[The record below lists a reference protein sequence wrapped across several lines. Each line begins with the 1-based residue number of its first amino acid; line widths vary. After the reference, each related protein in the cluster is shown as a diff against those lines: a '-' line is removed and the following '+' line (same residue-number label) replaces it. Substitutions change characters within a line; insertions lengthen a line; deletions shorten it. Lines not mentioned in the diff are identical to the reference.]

1 MSTLA
6 DGREAY
12 AERRWPDA
20 VGQYTAAEHDAELP
34 AGDLERLATS
44 VILTGR
50 APEGVDI
57 LARAHLKYL
66 ADGDY
71 PAAARCAVWTGL
83 NLMLLGES
91 ARSTGWLARA
101 RRIVEDLP
109 EPCPCEGLLF
119 VPAGLGAFYQGDGA
133 AAAEAFTRAADLG
146 RERGDAD
153 SAALGTLGLGQAK
166 ILLGQLRDGLALL
179 DEAMVAVTVGEIS
192 PVPAGIIYCAV
203 IETCHLAFDLD
214 RAHEWTR
221 ALDRWCGAQQLVAFG
236 GQCQMHRAELYRL
249 HGAWT
254 EAFDA
259 AKTAQD
265 LALRGDRMATYGGFY
280 EQGEIHRLRGDF
292 DAAEACYRQAQETG
306 FPPQPGLALLRLAQG
321 RPDQARTLLRQAMD
335 GVGPAYRR
343 RMLAARVEIELAAGD
358 ARAARAAMEELA
370 SLCAA
375 IDMPMLHALADQSE
389 AAVLFHE
396 GHPEAAMVPLRRAWS
411 RWLSLDAPF
420 EAARCRAL
428 LASLCAALGDEESAR
443 LERAAARAV
452 FTELG
457 AAPALSALELS
468 GLEVSGLDSSALE
481 SSALG
486 QAAPAARVTPDARTS
501 PLPASADDAGHPAG
515 AGPLTARETEVVR
528 LVATGLSNRDI
539 AAELFISEKTV
550 ARHLS
555 NIFTKLGLTS
565 RAAATAYAYKHGLV

>member
-34 AGDLERLATS
+34 AGDLEQLATS

-50 APEGVDI
+50 GSEGVDI

-71 PAAARCAVWTGL
+71 AAAVRCAAWTGL
-83 NLMLLGES
+83 HLILLGEP
-91 ARSTGWLARA
+91 ARSAGWLARA

-109 EPCPCEGLLF
+109 EPCRCEDLLSI
-119 VPAGLGAFYQGDGA
+119 PAGLGALYQGDGA
-133 AAAEAFTRAADLG
+133 AALAAFSRAADLG
-146 RERGDAD
+146 RARGDAD
-153 SAALGTLGLGQAK
+153 SAALGTLGLGQTK
-166 ILLGQLRDGLALL
+166 VMLGEFDAGLALL

-203 IETCHLAFDLD
+203 IETCHLAFDLH

-221 ALDRWCGAQQLVAFG
+221 ALDRWCDAQQQLVAFS

-249 HGAWT
+249 HGAWA
-254 EAFDA
+254 EAIGA

-265 LALRGDRMATYGGFY
+265 YAFRGDRMAIYGGFY

-292 DAAEACYRQAQETG
+292 DAAEACYLHAQETG

-321 RPDQARTLLRQAMD
+321 RPGQAQSLLRQAMD
-335 GVGPAYRR
+335 GADPAYRR

-358 ARAARAAMEELA
+358 APAARAAAEELD
-370 SLCAA
+370 SLCAS
-375 IDMPMLHALADQSE
+375 IDMPLLHALTEQSQ
-389 AAVLFHE
+389 AALLFHE
-396 GHPEAAMVPLRRAWS
+396 GNPAAALIPLRRAWS
-411 RWLSLDAPF
+411 RWLGLDAPF

-428 LASLCAALGDEESAR
+428 LAKLCAALGDEESAR
-443 LERAAARAV
+443 LERDAARAV
-452 FTELG
+452 FAELG
-457 AAPALSALELS
+457 AAPALA
-468 GLEVSGLDSSALE
+468 GLEQPL
-481 SSALG
+481 
-486 QAAPAARVTPDARTS
+486 PAAPDARTA
-501 PLPASADDAGHPAG
+501 PARTAPAPTGNDARHAAD

-528 LVATGLSNRDI
+528 LVSAGLSNRTI

-565 RAAATAYAYKHGLV
+565 RTAVTAYAYRHGLA

>member
-20 VGQYTAAEHDAELP
+20 VGQYTAADRDAELP
-34 AGDLERLATS
+34 AGDLEQLATS
-44 VILTGR
+44 VILTGQ
-50 APEGVDI
+50 ASEGVDI

-71 PAAARCAVWTGL
+71 PAAARCAFWTGM
-83 NLMLLGES
+83 NLMLLGEM
-91 ARSTGWLARA
+91 ARSAGWLARA
-101 RRIVEDLP
+101 RRIIADLT
-109 EPCPCEGLLF
+109 EPCPCEGLLSI
-119 VPAGLGAFYQGDGA
+119 PAGLGALYQGDGA
-133 AAAEAFTRAADLG
+133 AAAEAFTLAADLG

-153 SAALGTLGLGQAK
+153 SATLGMLGLGQAK
-166 ILLGQLRDGLALL
+166 IMLGQLHDGLALL

-192 PVPAGIIYCAV
+192 PVAAGIIYCAV
-203 IETCHLAFDLD
+203 IETCHLAFDVH

-221 ALDRWCGAQQLVAFG
+221 ALDRWCDAQQQLVAFS

-254 EAFDA
+254 EAIDA
-259 AKTAQD
+259 AKTALD
-265 LALRGDRMATYGGFY
+265 LAYRGDRMATYGGFY
-280 EQGEIHRLRGDF
+280 EQGQIHRLRGDF
-292 DAAEACYRQAQETG
+292 DAAEAAYLHAQETG

-321 RPDQARTLLRQAMD
+321 RPDQAQSMIRQAMD
-335 GVGPAYRR
+335 GVGPDYRR

-358 ARAARAAMEELA
+358 APAARAAMEELA
-370 SLCAA
+370 TLCDS
-375 IDMPMLHALADQSE
+375 IDMPMLHALAEQAE

-396 GHPEAAMVPLRRAWS
+396 GDPQAALVPLRRAWS

-428 LASLCAALGDEESAR
+428 LASLSAALGDAESAR
-443 LERAAARAV
+443 LEREAARAV
-452 FTELG
+452 FSELG
-457 AAPALSALELS
+457 AAPEL
-468 GLEVSGLDSSALE
+468 SALE
-481 SSALG
+481 SSVLEPSVLEQSATV
-486 QAAPAARVTPDARTS
+486 APSPPVAPDAGTAQ
-501 PLPASADDAGHPAG
+501 LPPSADDVGHAAG

-528 LVATGLSNRDI
+528 LVAAGLSNRDI

-555 NIFTKLGLTS
+555 NIFTKLGLAS
-565 RAAATAYAYKHGLV
+565 RAAATAYAYRHGLV